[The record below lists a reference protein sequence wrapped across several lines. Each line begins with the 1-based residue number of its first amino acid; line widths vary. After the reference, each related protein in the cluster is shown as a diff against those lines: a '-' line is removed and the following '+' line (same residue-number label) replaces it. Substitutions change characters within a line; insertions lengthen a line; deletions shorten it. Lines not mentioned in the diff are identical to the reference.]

1 MFNCNS
7 PCFAQNLQLWGY
19 GQNGMHG
26 SIVNVSTNLNLI
38 K

>member
-1 MFNCNS
+1 MSNCNS

-19 GQNGMHG
+19 GQYGMHG
-26 SIVNVSTNLNLI
+26 SIVKAPTNVNLI